1 MNKKIVILGS
11 TGSIGKTV
19 TDIID
24 TDRKNFE
31 IILLSENKNYK
42 KLLAQAKKYNVKNLI
57 ITNFLSYQLLK
68 KLNKNKNIK
77 IYNNFESLNKIFK
90 NKADYTISAITGI
103 DGLLPTL
110 KIIKHT
116 QKIAIANKEAII
128 CGWHILKKELKKYGT
143 EFVPVDSEHF
153 STWYGLKKNKDS
165 IDKIYLTAS
174 GGPFI
179 NYHLKNFYKINI
191 KQALK
196 HPNWKMGKK
205 YLLTRLL

>member
-1 MNKKIVILGS
+1 MNKKIIILGS

-31 IILLSENKNYK
+31 IILLSANKNYK

-77 IYNNFESLNKIFK
+77 IYNNFESLNKILK
-90 NKADYTISAITGI
+90 NKVDYTISAITGI

-110 KIIKHT
+110 
-116 QKIAIANKEAII
+116 
-128 CGWHILKKELKKYGT
+128 
-143 EFVPVDSEHF
+143 V
-153 STWYGLKKNKDS
+153 
-165 IDKIYLTAS
+165 
-174 GGPFI
+174 
-179 NYHLKNFYKINI
+179 
-191 KQALK
+191 
-196 HPNWKMGKK
+196 
-205 YLLTRLL
+205 